1 MLKNFIKKIFSV
13 PSTASKFV
21 RSSGG
26 EFLLKKTD
34 FGLVRVDF
42 AVIEKIANRAI
53 QNVSGIQDSELTVE
67 KFSTANPFRIR
78 LTLTLAEGNSAP
90 KISQA
95 VDSEINS
102 ALKELLQLEFY
113 VPVDVKVKQIAQA
126 AVTKRRRVR

>member
-13 PSTASKFV
+13 PNTASKFV

-42 AVIEKIANRAI
+42 SVIEKIANRAI
-53 QNVSGIQDSELTVE
+53 QNVSGIQDSELSVE

-78 LTLTLAEGNSAP
+78 LTLTLAEGISAP
-90 KISQA
+90 KISQT

-102 ALKELLQLEFY
+102 ALKDSLQLEFY
-113 VPVDVKVKQIAQA
+113 VPVDVKVKQIAQV